1 MELGKVE
8 FDDTT
13 NTVHLILDGDLYI
26 EMKKA
31 IQESEGKD
39 DLMTMVY
46 IFKHLREVM
55 VKKLTFNA
63 PR

>member
-13 NTVHLILDGDLYI
+13 NTVHLTLDGDLYV

-55 VKKLTFNA
+55 VKKLTANA
-63 PR
+63 E